1 MFVGYLPDIAKKF
14 KKNEILA
21 KVFGYLYDA
30 LDEDSEVF
38 RRISKM
44 QAGETFGVYFY
55 GGVQAIEQ
63 GYSTKSPK
71 EAIFESHQEKVNFKK
86 GINRQ
91 GNFFFS
97 PNNLFGIKTPFVF

>member
-38 RRISKM
+38 RLISKM
-44 QAGETFGVYFY
+44 HAGETF
-55 GGVQAIEQ
+55 
-63 GYSTKSPK
+63 
-71 EAIFESHQEKVNFKK
+71 
-86 GINRQ
+86 
-91 GNFFFS
+91 
-97 PNNLFGIKTPFVF
+97 

>member
-44 QAGETFGVYFY
+44 QAGETFEVYFD
-55 GGVQAIEQ
+55 
-63 GYSTKSPK
+63 
-71 EAIFESHQEKVNFKK
+71 
-86 GINRQ
+86 
-91 GNFFFS
+91 
-97 PNNLFGIKTPFVF
+97 